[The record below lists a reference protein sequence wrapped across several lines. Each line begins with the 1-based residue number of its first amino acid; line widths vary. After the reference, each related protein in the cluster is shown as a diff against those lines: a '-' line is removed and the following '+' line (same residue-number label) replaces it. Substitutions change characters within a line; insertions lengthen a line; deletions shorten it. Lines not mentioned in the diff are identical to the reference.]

1 MKDPF
6 AAGGLPRLK
15 PIDVPGLVRPIS
27 LGRRDDGGARLTV
40 GRSPDNDLALEGD
53 AFPSVS
59 GHHARLDLEEGVLR
73 VVDLGSRNGT
83 LVNGKPIDGPT
94 ALEIGDQ
101 VRLGS
106 VGPKFLV
113 VGSRSME
120 ETVFVRQ
127 QDVSADAGE
136 VETIVA
142 RGNRVTVVRV
152 SVLVA
157 ILIGAVGWF
166 VWDSTQTRERLE
178 SEIASRDEEYG
189 AQLQQAYEQIAAL
202 DARERER
209 ASQELSEEVERAER
223 VAALESTLNLRAE
236 ELQQAVDTRV
246 ARETQLRAR
255 IDELEQDGASREVLE
270 RVERDLRVARDDLDK
285 TRSELVSAQRQVEL
299 FDPVNLAQARLS
311 GVAEVRSSVVLIENQ
326 LRIRKRD
333 TGATLFLDGYG
344 PSAVPN
350 FDGIGEEFVLESTGS
365 GFCVDAEG
373 WIVTNAHVVGP
384 PDSDLLRAIGSAPML
399 EQVIQLE
406 VVFSGESTRYP
417 AEVVRVADG
426 GVDLALVKIEPF
438 ESMPRLRSF
447 DPAIRSPLPGSDIY
461 LFGFP
466 LGHLAVQE
474 GETVIASTFRGIL
487 SRNVGGQMQVD
498 AGVHPGNSGGP
509 ITDARGRV
517 IGVVVSVQ
525 ALPDRTAVYTI
536 GYGIPIAEAARIW
549 PPPVEATKPAEPG
562 EATDAGVSAS
572 TPTKAVDPAPGE
584 TDPPVDDGKG
594 GDSGGG

>member
-6 AAGGLPRLK
+6 ASGGLPRLK
-15 PIDVPGLVRPIS
+15 PIDVPGLSQPIS
-27 LGRRDDGGARLTV
+27 LKKRDGGGARLTL
-40 GRSPDNDLALEGD
+40 GRSPDNDVALEGD
-53 AFPSVS
+53 SFPSVS
-59 GHHARLDLEEGVLR
+59 GHHARIELEDGVLQ
-73 VVDLGSRNGT
+73 VVDLDSRNGT
-83 LVNGKPIDGPT
+83 LVNGKPIDAPS
-94 ALEIGDQ
+94 AVEIGDQ

-113 VGSRSME
+113 VGSRTLE

-136 VETIVA
+136 VEVIVA
-142 RGNRVTVVRV
+142 RGNRATVIRV
-152 SVLVA
+152 SALVA

-189 AQLQQAYEQIAAL
+189 AQLRQAYEQIAAL
-202 DARERER
+202 DTRERER
-209 ASQELSEEVERAER
+209 ASQELSEETERAAR
-223 VAALESTLNLRAE
+223 VAALETTLNARAE

-246 ARETQLRAR
+246 AKEAQLLAR
-255 IDELEQDGASREVLE
+255 LDELEQDGASREVLE
-270 RVERDLRVARDDLDK
+270 RVERDLRVARDDLDQ
-285 TRSELVSAQRQVEL
+285 TRTKLDDAQRQVEL

-311 GVAEVRSSVVLIENQ
+311 GVAEVRSSVVLIENK

-344 PSAVPN
+344 PTAVPN

-365 GFCVDAEG
+365 GFCVDGDG

-384 PDSDLLRAIGSAPML
+384 PDSDLLRAIGSAPIL
-399 EQVIQLE
+399 EQVIELE

-417 AEVVRVADG
+417 AKVVQVADE

-438 ESMPRLRSF
+438 EGMPRLRSF
-447 DPAIRSPLPGSDIY
+447 EPTIRPPLPGSDIY

-549 PPPVEATKPAEPG
+549 PPPEETTGPAEPSETMEG
-562 EATDAGVSAS
+562 GVSAS
-572 TPTKAVDPAPGE
+572 TAPKTPDASSDE
-584 TDPPVDDGKG
+584 TSPPDE
-594 GDSGGG
+594 GGG